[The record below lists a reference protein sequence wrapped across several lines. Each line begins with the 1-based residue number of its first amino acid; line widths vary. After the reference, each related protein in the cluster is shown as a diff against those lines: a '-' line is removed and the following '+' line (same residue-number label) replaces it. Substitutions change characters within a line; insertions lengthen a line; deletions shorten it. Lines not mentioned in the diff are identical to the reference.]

1 MNKING
7 EIPITTDR
15 TIEEIEKSIENERQ
29 KSAKLK
35 DWENAD
41 TVYDE

>member
-1 MNKING
+1 MS
-7 EIPITTDR
+7 EIPITTNR
-15 TIEEIEKSIENERQ
+15 TLEEIENSIENERQ

-35 DWENAD
+35 NWENTD